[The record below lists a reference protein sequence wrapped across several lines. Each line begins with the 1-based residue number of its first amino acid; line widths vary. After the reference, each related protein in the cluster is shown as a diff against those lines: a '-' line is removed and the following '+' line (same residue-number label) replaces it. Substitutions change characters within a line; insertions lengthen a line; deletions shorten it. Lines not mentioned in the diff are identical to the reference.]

1 MGLCSTFIT
10 FNSIN
15 NILTLVYVTD
25 DYSIVFYDVV
35 KNKQLNIIKNS
46 QKDICNLQ
54 HCLDKTNK
62 RDLILSQSCYN
73 NVQIWNIN
81 DYKCILNLK
90 KMELD
95 YVSVSQVC
103 FINHKNKI
111 YIILSSSFNDP
122 KFKIL
127 ICLEI

>member
-54 HCLDKTNK
+54 HCLDKANK